1 MFSFVFKKA
10 GICEHQLL
18 LALEPETAALFCRT
32 LPDQMINTEY
42 IFEPG
47 ARYMVLDLG
56 GISNH
61 SKHQIEIINS
71 QQLQTNLIHNF
82 T

>member
-32 LPDQMINTEY
+32 LPAQMINTEV
-42 IFEPG
+42 IFEAG
-47 ARYMVLDLG
+47 AKYMVLDLG
-56 GISNH
+56 GTFQSV
-61 SKHQIEIINS
+61 
-71 QQLQTNLIHNF
+71 
-82 T
+82 